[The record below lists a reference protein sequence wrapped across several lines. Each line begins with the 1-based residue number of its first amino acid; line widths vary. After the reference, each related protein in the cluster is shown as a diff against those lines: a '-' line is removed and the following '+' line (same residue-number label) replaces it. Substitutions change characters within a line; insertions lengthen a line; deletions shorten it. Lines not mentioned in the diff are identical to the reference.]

1 MAEFKDR
8 LKELRKERRISQSD
22 LAKAIDVSASSISMY
37 EVGERTPELETFEAL
52 ADFFNVDM
60 NYLKGKSS
68 VKNLSAELGYHIPLA
83 VKRRVPVLGRIS
95 AGTPS
100 TAEENLEGY
109 EEVTDN
115 DIDYALRVHG
125 NSMVNARIHHGD
137 IVFVTTDTDY
147 SNGDIVIAC
156 VDGGDA
162 TIKRYYKY
170 GDAIVLKPENPTMKE
185 QEYPAKDVVLLGK
198 VKSARI
204 MF

>member
-22 LAKAIDVSASSISMY
+22 LAKAIKVSASSISMY

-60 NYLKGKSS
+60 NYLKGKTN

-83 VKRRVPVLGRIS
+83 VKRRVPLLGRIS

-100 TAEENLEGY
+100 TAEEYLEGY

-115 DIDYALRVHG
+115 DIDYALRVNG
-125 NSMVNARIHHGD
+125 DSMVNARIHHGD
-137 IVFVTTDTDY
+137 LVYVTTNTDY
-147 SNGDIVIAC
+147 NNGDIVIAC
-156 VDGGDA
+156 INGYDA
-162 TIKRYYKY
+162 TIKRYYRY
-170 GDAIVLKPENPTMKE
+170 GDTVVLKPENPTLKE
-185 QEYPAKDVVLLGK
+185 AEYNVKDVLLLGK